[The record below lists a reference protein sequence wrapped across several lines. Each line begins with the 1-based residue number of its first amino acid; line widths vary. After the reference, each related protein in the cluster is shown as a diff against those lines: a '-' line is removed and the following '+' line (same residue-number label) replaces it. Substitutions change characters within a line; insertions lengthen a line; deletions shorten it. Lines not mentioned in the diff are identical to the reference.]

1 MKNCPQTTNQSV
13 YEHCI
18 SVYDHL
24 FDLIGVLEN
33 KTPKYNWKLPNW
45 FVENKQLII
54 DSLLSHDILAEYTK
68 FHDIGKVFCRV
79 VDAEGKQHFPDHAKV
94 SEKVWLEY
102 GGSVQVGKLIG
113 MDMDIHQLKAVD
125 IAEFTSRP
133 EAVSLLLAGLS
144 EVHSNSQLFGGI
156 ESISFK
162 IKYKQ
167 IDKRGQAIINLLK
180 AKKV

>member
-1 MKNCPQTTNQSV
+1 MT
-13 YEHCI
+13 
-18 SVYDHL
+18 
-24 FDLIGVLEN
+24 
-33 KTPKYNWKLPNW
+33 
-45 FVENKQLII
+45 
-54 DSLLSHDILAEYTK
+54 EYTK
-68 FHDIGKVFCRV
+68 FHDVGKVFCRV

-125 IAEFTSRP
+125 ITEFTSRP

-144 EVHSNSQLFGGI
+144 EVHANSEMFHGFD
-156 ESISFK
+156 SINFK

-180 AKKV
+180 AKKL